1 MSEKIY
7 RNEPMSSGRVQEIQ
21 HRLKQM
27 HQQTTGKNPTAQ
39 QQAKYNQMVVKEAKK
54 NEGRR

>member
-21 HRLKQM
+21 HRMKQM
-27 HQQTTGKNPTAQ
+27 HQQTTGKNPSKE
-39 QQAKYNQMVVKEAKK
+39 QQAKYNSMVIKEAKK
-54 NEGRR
+54 LEGRR